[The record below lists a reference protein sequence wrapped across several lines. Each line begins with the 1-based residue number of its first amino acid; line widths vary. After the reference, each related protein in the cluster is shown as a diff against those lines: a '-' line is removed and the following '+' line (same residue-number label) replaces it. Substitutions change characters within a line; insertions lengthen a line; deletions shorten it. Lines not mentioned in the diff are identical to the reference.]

1 MTRRLFFLVPVLVLL
16 AGLGCGANLT
26 PQERRY
32 QAVYE
37 RVLTPVQLERYR
49 GLRSSAER
57 EAFIEVM
64 ALGEELRA
72 LDPKAEGAVLSGEIF
87 PGMNER
93 VVLLAWGLPF
103 SRIARAEG
111 GSLKE
116 VWIYPRRP
124 DPASGKE
131 VGPRYAYFEDGVLIR
146 TRDDSA
152 QPEPFDPLALVLM
165 PFGELVKLIFG
176 VATLPLAP
184 FAR

>member
-1 MTRRLFFLVPVLVLL
+1 MAHIHVVARLLILSV
-16 AGLGCGANLT
+16 GLGCAGNLT

-37 RVLTPVQLERYR
+37 RVLTPVELQRYH

-57 EAFIEVM
+57 EAFVETM

-72 LDPKAEGAVLSGEIF
+72 LEPKAEEAVLAGEVF

-103 SRIARAEG
+103 LRTVRAEG

-116 VWIYPRRP
+116 VWVYPRRA

-131 VGPRYAYFEDGVLIR
+131 VGPRYAYFEDGVLVR

-152 QPEPFDPLALVLM
+152 QPQPFDPVALLLM
-165 PFGELVKLIFG
+165 PFGELVKLVFG

-184 FAR
+184 FAK

>member
-1 MTRRLFFLVPVLVLL
+1 MTRPMFFVAALLVLL
-16 AGLGCGANLT
+16 AGLGCAANLT

-49 GLRSSAER
+49 GLRNSAER
-57 EAFIEVM
+57 EAFVEAL

-72 LDPKAEGAVLSGEIF
+72 LDPKAEEAVLAGEVF
-87 PGMNER
+87 PGMSER
-93 VVLLAWGLPF
+93 VVLLAWGLPLM
-103 SRIARAEG
+103 RTARAEG

-116 VWIYPRRP
+116 AWIYPRRA
-124 DPASGKE
+124 DPAAGKE

-184 FAR
+184 FTQ